1 VGVVNHHVPLF
12 EAEHEDFRKTA
23 RTFFEREVTPHHEH
37 WERDGI
43 VPRDLWLKAGE
54 AGLLCFDVPEEYG
67 GPGVTDFR
75 YNVVLSDEQT
85 RCGASGPGFSVHSDI
100 IVPYLTSLG
109 TDEQKRRWL
118 PGCVSGELIT
128 AIAMTEPGA
137 GSDLQG
143 VRTTAVDN
151 GDHYV
156 LNGSKTFIS
165 NGINADLVIVV
176 ARTDADAGH
185 QGISLLVVE
194 RGMAGFERGRNLDK
208 IGLHAQD
215 TAELS
220 FTDVQVPKQNL
231 LGDEGQGF
239 VYLMMNLPQERLI
252 IGAQAVAAVEAV
264 VELCLDYAKSREAF
278 GRPIGKFQHNRFL
291 LAEMATEARIARAFL
306 DDCVRKH
313 LDGDLT
319 PVDAAMIKWWATEL
333 QNKLVNQGV
342 QLFGGYG
349 YMTEFPIAKAFLD
362 SRVSTIYG
370 GTTEIQKE
378 IIGRSLGV

>member
-1 VGVVNHHVPLF
+1 MADLHTS
-12 EAEHEDFRKTA
+12 EHEDFRKTA
-23 RTFFEREVTPHHEH
+23 RTFFEREVAPFHDQ

-67 GPGVTDFR
+67 GPGVDDFR
-75 YNVVLSDEQT
+75 YNVILSEEQT
-85 RCGASGPGFSVHSDI
+85 RTGASGPGFSVHTDI

-118 PGCVSGELIT
+118 PGCVSGETIT

-143 VRTTAVDN
+143 VRTTAVDK
-151 GDHYV
+151 GDHYL

-176 ARTDADAGH
+176 ARTDPEAGH

-194 RGMAGFERGRNLDK
+194 RGMEGFERGRNLDK

-220 FTDVQVPKQNL
+220 FTDVVVPKENL
-231 LGDEGQGF
+231 LGEEGQGF
-239 VYLMMNLPQERLI
+239 IYLMMNLPQERLI
-252 IGAQAVAAVEAV
+252 IGAQAVAACESIL
-264 VELCLDYAKSREAF
+264 EMCLDYARTREAF

-291 LAEMATEARIARAFL
+291 VAEMATEVKVARTFI

-313 LDGDLT
+313 LAGNLT
-319 PVDAAMIKWWATEL
+319 AVDAAMAKWWATEL
-333 QNKLVNQGV
+333 QNKIVNQGV
-342 QLFGGYG
+342 QLHGGYG
-349 YMTEFPIAKAFLD
+349 YMMEFPIAKAYLD
-362 SRVSTIYG
+362 SRISTIYG

-378 IIGRSLGV
+378 IIGRSLGL